1 MTVGLI
7 DSLKLKL
14 LEVLFG
20 PIWLPMLF
28 VIPCILIG
36 LVIQKNMIDP
46 S

>member
-7 DSLKLKL
+7 YSPKLKL
-14 LEVLFG
+14 FDVLFD

-28 VIPCILIG
+28 VIPGVLIG
-36 LVIQKNMIDP
+36 LVIQKIMIYT